1 MKVHVHAKS
10 ITSFPSLSAFM
21 ATIHVRCTAKKNM
34 EMIIAC
40 MYSGT
45 SNKRLLRILYKKPLY

>member
-10 ITSFPSLSAFM
+10 IISSPSLSAFM
-21 ATIHVRCTAKKNM
+21 ATVHACRTAEKSM
-34 EMIIAC
+34 EMIIAR

-45 SNKRLLRILYKKPLY
+45 SNKGLY